1 MVFGAADL
9 QQHEP
14 VMNLPPALLPLR
26 NAVFR
31 RMWLAFVVTSLG
43 VWLQNTGAGWLMT
56 TLSPDPLTV
65 SLVQAATILPMC
77 LLAVPAGAIADIF
90 DRRLFLLITQGW
102 TMAAAA
108 LLAVLT
114 LMGAITV
121 WSLLGLTFAI
131 GIGTAMTAPAW
142 GSLAP
147 ELVPREDLVQAI
159 ALNGIGFNL
168 ARAIGP
174 ALGGILVLVGG
185 SGLTFALYAVSFTAV
200 LTALLT
206 WKRVAATSSLPREHF
221 LSAVRAGM
229 RFVRNTPPM
238 RAAMIRSFAYSVPA
252 AAPWAMLPLVV
263 HSQLGLG
270 AGMYGLILGMMG
282 MGGVTGG
289 MLLPNLRG
297 RVSRSTTVFG
307 ASVLSCGGIGL
318 LAVSTHWIP
327 ACLGMMLFGM
337 GWVTAYSS
345 IQAAAQLVAPPW
357 VRARALA
364 IYQLSYN
371 GALTAGSF
379 GWGWLGAHI
388 GLTNSLLTAA
398 AGGLIVAGMV
408 RGFGLDG
415 SSAQGTTSRF
425 AQQPMPEAPAA
436 ELAPSLP
443 QTRRRILE
451 TMHYRVD
458 RSQRRAFL
466 EVMSEIRQVRG
477 RAGAVD
483 WQLFEDVAH
492 PEGWVETWMMD
503 SWTDHLREA
512 TRLSDHD
519 KLVLDRASLYRGT
532 GLPPPARYIS
542 VDPETHPDW
551 TGQATTSN

>member
-1 MVFGAADL
+1 MG
-9 QQHEP
+9 
-14 VMNLPPALLPLR
+14 LPPALLPLR

-31 RMWLAFVVTSLG
+31 NMWFAFVVTSLG

-77 LLAVPAGAIADIF
+77 LLAVPAGAIADIV

-108 LLAVLT
+108 LLATLT
-114 LMGAITV
+114 LMGLITV
-121 WSLLGLTFAI
+121 WSLLALTFAI
-131 GIGTAMTAPAW
+131 GIGSAMTAPAW
-142 GSLAP
+142 GALAP

-174 ALGGILVLVGG
+174 ALGGVLVLVGG
-185 SGLTFALYAVSFTAV
+185 SGLTFALYATSFIAV
-200 LTALLT
+200 LSALLT
-206 WKRVAATSSLPREHF
+206 WRRDKSTSSLPREHF

-229 RFVRNTPPM
+229 RFVRNTPAM
-238 RAAMIRSFAYSVPA
+238 RAAMMRSFAYSVPA

-282 MGGVTGG
+282 MGGVSAG

-307 ASVLSCGGIGL
+307 ASLFSCCGIAL
-318 LAVSTHWIP
+318 LAVATHWVP
-327 ACLGMMLFGM
+327 ACLGMALFGM

-345 IQAAAQLVAPPW
+345 IQAAAQLVSPPW

-371 GALTAGSF
+371 GALTIGSF
-379 GWGWLGAHI
+379 GWGWLGTQI

-398 AGGLIVAGMV
+398 GGGILMAVAV
-408 RGFGLDG
+408 RGFGLDP
-415 SSAQGTTSRF
+415 SLTQGAAARF
-425 AQQPMPEAPAA
+425 KPQPVPEAPAA

-458 RSQRRAFL
+458 PSQRRAFL
-466 EVMSEIRQVRG
+466 TTMSEMRKVRG

-503 SWTDHLREA
+503 NWTDHLREA
-512 TRLSDHD
+512 ARLSDDD
-519 KLVLDRASLYRGT
+519 KLVLDRAGVFRTG

-542 VDPETHPDW
+542 VDPEIHLDW
-551 TGQATTSN
+551 TAQVALPNG

>member
-1 MVFGAADL
+1 MK
-9 QQHEP
+9 
-14 VMNLPPALLPLR
+14 LPPALLPLR
-26 NAVFR
+26 NTVFR
-31 RMWLAFVVTSLG
+31 QMWLAFVVSSLG

-77 LLAVPAGAIADIF
+77 LLALPAGAIADIV
-90 DRRLFLLITQGW
+90 DRRLFLLITQAW
-102 TMAAAA
+102 TMTAAV

-114 LMGAITV
+114 LMGLISV
-121 WSLLGLTFAI
+121 WSLLALTFAI
-131 GIGTAMTAPAW
+131 GIGSAMTAPAW
-142 GSLAP
+142 GALAP

-174 ALGGILVLVGG
+174 ALGGVLVLVGG
-185 SGLTFALYAVSFTAV
+185 SGLTFALYAASFTAV
-200 LTALLT
+200 LSALLT
-206 WKRVAATSSLPREHF
+206 WRRRISASSLPREHF

-229 RFVRNTPPM
+229 RFVRNTPAM

-270 AGMYGLILGMMG
+270 AGMYGLVLGMMG
-282 MGGVTGG
+282 MGGVTAG

-297 RVSRSTTVFG
+297 RVTRSTTVLG
-307 ASVLSCGGIGL
+307 ASALSCSGIAL
-318 LAVSTHWIP
+318 PAVATHWIL
-327 ACLGMMLFGM
+327 ACVGMVLFGM

-345 IQAAAQLVAPPW
+345 MQAAAQLVAPPW

-371 GALTAGSF
+371 GALTLGSF

-398 AGGLIVAGMV
+398 GAGLVMAGAV
-408 RGFGLDG
+408 RGYGLDT
-415 SSAQGTTSRF
+415 SSIQGAAQRF
-425 AQQPMPEAPAA
+425 KPQPVPEAPAA

-458 RSQRRAFL
+458 PSQRRDFL
-466 EVMSEIRQVRG
+466 AVMAEIRQVRG

-503 SWTDHLREA
+503 SWTDHLREV
-512 TRLSDHD
+512 TRLSDED
-519 KLVLDRASLYRGT
+519 RVVLDRVGLYRSPGV
-532 GLPPPARYIS
+532 PPPARYIS
-542 VDPETHPDW
+542 VDPETHLDW
-551 TGQATTSN
+551 TGPATQPNS